1 MSVEI
6 AVEMDPG
13 EGYASAHRSGC
24 RDLRD
29 AYAIGAA
36 ASRGAAMELIEEATG
51 GNHRFISHPA
61 HDSTKSHH
69 YQRGRYPLAL
79 PPGRPRCH
87 LGHARFAG
95 VPDDK

>member
-51 GNHRFISHPA
+51 WE
-61 HDSTKSHH
+61 
-69 YQRGRYPLAL
+69 
-79 PPGRPRCH
+79 PPFHFAPC
-87 LGHARFAG
+87 ARFDEE
-95 VPDDK
+95 PPLPTR